1 LTAAATNLLPGAYST
16 SVLFDNTDGSSGDTI
31 RTAALTVQGAGS
43 ANDKFSN
50 AVLLTENSGSTLG
63 STAEAGIE
71 SGEPIH
77 AGNNGGRSIWWQWVA
92 PANGELT
99 IDTFGSDF
107 DTLLAVYTGA
117 SVSALSSVASNDDAG
132 GRTSQVSFNVDVG
145 TNYLIAV
152 DGFDGVAGNVV
163 LNWDYTDEGAA
174 TGSLAVTPVQ
184 GLFATG
190 NLGGPFSPASRTYT
204 LTNTSAGTI
213 DFDVLT
219 NGAFVDADTSNGS
232 LAPGASTTVTVS
244 INAAANA
251 LGPGTSTG
259 SLIVNGISRT
269 VAVTVDADG
278 SLQDDFADRDPIVGS
293 VPLTLLA
300 TNSETGKQI
309 GEPDHASN
317 TGGASVWWTWTA
329 PVTGTAIIDTQN
341 SNFDTLLAAYTGSSL
356 NGLTEVASND
366 DGPGLQSLIS
376 FGALAGQT
384 YAIAVDGFGG
394 AMGSIALNLDVR
406 SGRPSGDNFSDA
418 QPIMVGLSLNDTLT
432 ATAES
437 GEPAHGASGPQKS
450 IWWRWQ
456 ATGGEQVVINTLGS
470 DFDTV
475 LAVYTGS
482 SLAALTPIAV
492 NDDTFGLLSQVSF
505 TATAGT
511 VYHVAVDGFRGASGS
526 VRLNVEGAGLV
537 EQLVT
542 STLPTGRSVR
552 VGDQATVFATLI
564 NTSPAMATNCSV
576 SPDIGLPATF
586 SYVQTDPITNQPLS
600 ATANQPFAL
609 DSGAAQTLLM
619 SFVANQP
626 VGPVEIPFIFSCDGI
641 GIARVISGLNT
652 VILSASNNVV
662 ADVVAL
668 AATTTNLGVV
678 LAGENA
684 PGAFSVA
691 TVNVGATEVIT
702 ATPNA
707 SFSNPAIAMSIC
719 QTDPLTG
726 ACITTPAPSVT
737 INIAAGETPTFG
749 VFLSPSADV
758 VFAPDENR
766 VQVVF
771 SDATGNVRG
780 STSVAVSAALP

>member
-1 LTAAATNLLPGAYST
+1 
-16 SVLFDNTDGSSGDTI
+16 
-31 RTAALTVQGAGS
+31 
-43 ANDKFSN
+43 
-50 AVLLTENSGSTLG
+50 
-63 STAEAGIE
+63 
-71 SGEPIH
+71 
-77 AGNNGGRSIWWQWVA
+77 VA

-117 SVSALSSVASNDDAG
+117 SVSALSSVASNDDSG
-132 GRTSQVSFNVDVG
+132 GLTSSVTFSVDVG

-152 DGFDGVAGNVV
+152 DGFDAASGNVV

-174 TGSLAVTPVQ
+174 TGSLAVTPVE
-184 GLFATG
+184 GLFASG
-190 NLGGPFSPASRTYT
+190 GLGGPFSPASKTYT
-204 LTNTSAGTI
+204 LTNTSAGAI

-219 NGAFVDADTSNGS
+219 NGAFVNVDTSNGS
-232 LAPGASTTVTVS
+232 LAAGASTTVTVS
-244 INAAANA
+244 VNAAANA
-251 LGPGTSTG
+251 LGPGTTTG

-269 VAVTVDADG
+269 IAVTVDADG
-278 SLQDDFADRDPIVGS
+278 SFQDDFADRATINGGG
-293 VPLTLLA
+293 PLTLLA
-300 TNSETGKQI
+300 TNNETGKEI
-309 GEPDHASN
+309 GEPSHAGNS
-317 TGGASVWWTWTA
+317 GGASVWWTWTA
-329 PVTGTAIIDTQN
+329 PATGTAIFDTQN
-341 SNFDTLLAAYTGSSL
+341 SNFDTLLAAYTGAAVSSL
-356 NGLTEVASND
+356 TPIASND
-366 DGPGLQSLIS
+366 DGPGLQSRIS
-376 FGALAGQT
+376 FSATAGQT

-394 AMGSIALNLDVR
+394 ATGSIALNFEMR

-418 QPIMVGLSLNDTLT
+418 QPIVVGLSLNDTLT
-432 ATAES
+432 ATAEA
-437 GEPAHGASGPQKS
+437 GEPSHANVLARKS

-456 ATGGEQVVINTLGS
+456 ASGGEQVVINTLGS

-475 LAVYTGS
+475 LAVYTGNS
-482 SLAALTPIAV
+482 VAALTPVAA
-492 NDDTFGLLSQVSF
+492 NDDFFGLLSQVSF

-511 VYHVAVDGFRGASGS
+511 VYHIAVDGFGGASGS

-564 NTSPAMATNCSV
+564 NTSPATASNCSV
-576 SPDIGLPATF
+576 TPDIGLPATF
-586 SYVQTDPITNQPLS
+586 GYVQTDPVTNQPLT

-609 DSGAAQTLLM
+609 ASGAAQTLLM
-619 SFVANQP
+619 SFEANQP
-626 VGPVEIPFIFSCDGI
+626 VAPIEIPFIFSCDDI
-641 GIARVISGLNT
+641 GIARIISGLNT

-662 ADVVAL
+662 ADVIAL

-678 LAGENA
+678 LAGRDA

-707 SFSNPAIAMSIC
+707 SFSNPTLAMSIC
-719 QTDPLTG
+719 QTDPVTG
-726 ACITTPAPSVT
+726 ACITPPAASVT
-737 INIAAGETPTFG
+737 TNIAAGETPTFG

-771 SDATGNVRG
+771 TDPTGNVRG
-780 STSVAVSAALP
+780 STLERSLSLG